1 MSLEVLV
8 LMVVSDERSELY
20 VGLLVTHS
28 PLLQREG
35 RQAVAFALIL
45 QIERGDVGR
54 QNAAKFC
61 KQIVAKIERLQCRQE
76 RAERSH
82 IAVQTVSAQIE
93 RTQTLH
99 LHSLCRQCASEVVVL
114 KIDSQH
120 VTLFVECDAGPTGR
134 RYGIAANAPCLV
146 GPCAAVGCLIKH
158 FQSLVIG
165 GINVTIDNCDCVCGH
180 YIVAFI

>member
-1 MSLEVLV
+1 MTLEVLV

-20 VGLLVTHS
+20 VGLLVAHS

-35 RQAVAFALIL
+35 RQTVAFALIL
-45 QIERGDVGR
+45 QIERGDMCR

-61 KQIVAKIERLQCRQE
+61 KQIVAKIERLKRWQE
-76 RAERSH
+76 FAERSH
-82 IAVQTVSAQIE
+82 IATQTVSAQIE

-99 LHSLCRQCASEVVVL
+99 LHSFCRQCASKVVVL
-114 KIDSQH
+114 KIYSQH
-120 VTLFVECDAGPTGR
+120 VTLFVECYARPTGR

-158 FQSLVIG
+158 FQSFVVG
-165 GINVTIDNCDCVCGH
+165 GVN
-180 YIVAFI
+180 VAFDDRDWV